1 MCSLHDLKI
10 TQLRD
15 INKQLG
21 LSNRRSKDENVR
33 QIIHH
38 MKNEYLFEGPYN
50 TSTIAKCVAEGKPSS
65 VDIGDTNVH
74 VNQNKLVRDL
84 ISKGVVKKSVLGKV
98 NDPLPCIIDT
108 LYLNNLISLQNY
120 ARDSDDESSSD
131 EKIVTKRKE
140 YSEEESVSNRE
151 EEEYNNDEEEDGGEE
166 EENDEPAD
174 DSEQEYDWE
183 LVDEWW

>member
-1 MCSLHDLKI
+1 MCSLLDLKI

-50 TSTIAKCVAEGKPSS
+50 TSTIAKCIADGKPISH
-65 VDIGDTNVH
+65 DIGDTNVH
-74 VNQNKLVRDL
+74 INQNKLVRDL
-84 ISKGVVKKSVLGKV
+84 ISNGVVKKSVLGKV

-120 ARDSDDESSSD
+120 AKVSDDESSSD

-151 EEEYNNDEEEDGGEE
+151 EESANDEEEDREE
-166 EENDEPAD
+166 EEEQEELAD
-174 DSEQEYDWE
+174 DSEEYEDWGIS
-183 LVDEWW
+183 